1 MCRHL
6 AYVGEPVTLR
16 SLIIDPPHGLR
27 VQAWAP
33 RRQRH
38 GTVNADGFGV
48 GWYADG
54 DPVPARYRRAA
65 PIWADSSFTDVAR
78 VTRSRAVLAAVR
90 SATEGTEPGEAAA
103 APYAAGRW
111 LFSHNGAA
119 PGWPGALAGLAAEL
133 PAADLLELEARCDS
147 AVIWA
152 LVLRRLRAGAGPAAA
167 LAATVDSLAAAD
179 VPGRF
184 NLLLTDGETIAATA
198 AGDSLC
204 YLAGTS
210 GVVVASEPADDQPG
224 WTEVP
229 DGSVLEATT
238 GAVEVRPIGA
248 VPLGSAAQRAAP
260 QDTAAQDTAAQDTAA
275 RGAAPLA
282 PRAAATVST
291 GAVGERGRGSAAGGA
306 VVLERRLPDGF
317 LARSLEQDAQTGL
330 TAVPKSLPPKWFY
343 DERGS
348 ELFDKI
354 TQLDEYYP
362 TRAERAILRATAGQI
377 AAASGADTLVELG
390 SGAADKTRLL
400 LDALRDGGTL
410 RSYVP
415 VDVSE
420 AALIGS
426 AHRTLAA
433 YPGLAVSPVVS
444 DFEEHLGIPAGH
456 GRRLV
461 AFLGSTIGNL
471 VPQQRAAFLTALRG
485 RLHDGDTL
493 LLGTDLVKDPAVLVA
508 AYDDTAGVTA
518 AFNKNILSVL
528 NARLGADF
536 DPDAFEHVARWDP
549 VAEWIEMRLRS
560 AFAQRVTLPRIG
572 PQITFEAGE
581 EMRTEVSAKFRRGG
595 VERELAA
602 AGFGMRSWWTDAGGR
617 FGLSL
622 SEPC

>member
-6 AYVGEPVTLR
+6 AYVGEPVSLQ
-16 SLIIDPPHGLR
+16 SLIVDPPNGLQ

-33 RRQRH
+33 RLQRH

-65 PIWADSSFTDVAR
+65 PIWADPSFADLAR
-78 VTRSRAVLAAVR
+78 VTSSRAVLAAVR
-90 SATEGTEPGEAAA
+90 SATEGTAPGEAAA

-111 LFSHNGAA
+111 LFSHNGAV
-119 PGWPGALAGLAAEL
+119 PGWPSSLAELAAGL
-133 PAADLLELEARCDS
+133 PVADLLGLEARCDS

-152 LVLRRLRAGAGPAAA
+152 LVLRRLRAGDPPATALAGTVHA
-167 LAATVDSLAAAD
+167 LAAAQ

-204 YLAGTS
+204 YRAGAA
-210 GVVVASEPADDQPG
+210 GIVVASEPDSDQPG

-229 DGSVLEATT
+229 DGSVLEATA
-238 GAVEVRPIGA
+238 GSVSVGPI
-248 VPLGSAAQRAAP
+248 AAGPIAAGPIAAGPIAAGPAP
-260 QDTAAQDTAAQDTAA
+260 QPA
-275 RGAAPLA
+275 GASPPA
-282 PRAAATVST
+282 
-291 GAVGERGRGSAAGGA
+291 GRGLGAGRA
-306 VVLERRLPDGF
+306 PDDDVVVQRCLPDGF
-317 LARSLEQDAQTGL
+317 MARSLREDVRAGL
-330 TAVPKSLPPKWFY
+330 TASPKSLPPKWFY

-354 TQLDEYYP
+354 TRLDEYYP
-362 TRAERAILRATAGQI
+362 TRAERAILGAAAAQI
-377 AAASGADTLVELG
+377 AAASQADTLVELG

-420 AALIGS
+420 SALVAG
-426 AHRTLAA
+426 ARRVLAE
-433 YPGLAVSPVVS
+433 YPGLAVRAVVS
-444 DFEEHLGIPAGH
+444 DFEEHLGLPAGG

-471 VPQQRAAFLTALRG
+471 IPAQRAVFLASLRA
-485 RLHDGDTL
+485 RLQPGDAL
-493 LLGTDLVKDPAVLVA
+493 LLGTDLVKDPAVLLA
-508 AYDDTAGVTA
+508 AYDDSAGVTA

-528 NARLGADF
+528 NSELGADF
-536 DPDAFEHVARWDP
+536 DLDAFEHVAYWDP
-549 VAEWIEMRLRS
+549 DAEWIEMRLRS
-560 AFAQRVTLPRIG
+560 VVRQRVRLPELDLAV
-572 PQITFEAGE
+572 TFAAGE
-581 EMRTEVSAKFRRGG
+581 QMRTEVSAKFRRDG
-595 VERELAA
+595 VAKELAA
-602 AGFGMRSWWTDAGGR
+602 AGFSMRSWWTDEGGR

-622 SEPC
+622 SVPAGS

>member
-6 AYVGEPVTLR
+6 AYLGKPVTLQ

-38 GTVNADGFGV
+38 GTINADGFGV
-48 GWYADG
+48 GWYAEG
-54 DPVPARYRRAA
+54 DPAPARYRRAA
-65 PIWADSSFTDVAR
+65 PIWADPSFADVAR

-90 SATEGTEPGEAAA
+90 SATEGTEPGAAAA

-119 PGWPGALAGLAAEL
+119 PGWPDSLAGVAAQL
-133 PAADLLELEARCDS
+133 PADDLLGLEARCDS

-152 LVLRRLRAGAGPAAA
+152 LVLRRLRAGASPAAA

-204 YLAGTS
+204 YLAGPD
-210 GVVVASEPADDQPG
+210 GVVVASEPGDDEPG

-238 GAVEVRPIGA
+238 GTVRVRPL
-248 VPLGSAAQRAAP
+248 VPGTGS
-260 QDTAAQDTAAQDTAA
+260 
-275 RGAAPLA
+275 
-282 PRAAATVST
+282 V
-291 GAVGERGRGSAAGGA
+291 AGGTGMA
-306 VVLERRLPDGF
+306 PGGPTADGVVLQRCLPDGF
-317 LARSLEQDAQTGL
+317 MARSLREDARAGL
-330 TAVPKSLPPKWFY
+330 TSSPKSLPPKWFY
-343 DERGS
+343 DDRGS

-354 TQLDEYYP
+354 TRLDEYYL
-362 TRAERAILRATAGQI
+362 TRAERSILTATAAQI

-390 SGAADKTRLL
+390 SGSAGKTRLL

-420 AALIGS
+420 AALAGS
-426 AHRTLAA
+426 ARRTLAA
-433 YPGLAVSPVVS
+433 YPGLAVRPVVS
-444 DFEEHLGIPAGH
+444 DFEEHLGLPAGD

-471 VPQQRAAFLTALRG
+471 VPAQRAAFLAALRARMG
-485 RLHDGDTL
+485 DGDAL
-493 LLGTDLVKDPAVLVA
+493 LLGTDLVKDPAVLLA
-508 AYDDTAGVTA
+508 AYDDHAGVTA

-528 NARLGADF
+528 NTELGADF
-536 DPDAFEHVARWDP
+536 DTDAFEHVAIWDP
-549 VAEWIEMRLRS
+549 AAEWIEMRLRS
-560 AFAQRVTLPRIG
+560 RLRQEVTLPGIG
-572 PQITFEAGE
+572 LRVSFDADE
-581 EMRTEVSAKFRRGG
+581 EMRTEVSAKFRRDG
-595 VERELAA
+595 VASELAS
-602 AGFGMRSWWTDAGGR
+602 AGLEMRCWWTDSAGQ

-622 SEPC
+622 SVPAEAAQRRRG